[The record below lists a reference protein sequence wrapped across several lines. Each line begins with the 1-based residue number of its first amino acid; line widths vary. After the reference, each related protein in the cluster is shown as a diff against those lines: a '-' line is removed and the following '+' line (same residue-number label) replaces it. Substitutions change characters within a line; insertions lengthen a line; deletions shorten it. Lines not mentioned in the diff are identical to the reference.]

1 MATFSGFS
9 AKCFHFVTFIQINC
23 QKDIF
28 QLVIC
33 IFIGNLYN
41 MTLRNKLDEV
51 DLKILDI
58 ITNNARIPFKDVAVE
73 VGISRA
79 AVHQRVNRM
88 IELEVIVGSGYHIDP
103 KKVDFRTCTY
113 IGIFLE
119 KGGLF
124 TEVVERLEK
133 IPEIV
138 ECHYTTG
145 QYAIFIKVYAKDNE
159 HLKKILSGQI
169 QKIPGVASTETFI
182 SLEESFKRTI
192 QVYE

>member
-1 MATFSGFS
+1 
-9 AKCFHFVTFIQINC
+9 
-23 QKDIF
+23 
-28 QLVIC
+28 
-33 IFIGNLYN
+33 
-41 MTLRNKLDEV
+41 MTLRNNLDEV
-51 DLKILDI
+51 DLSILDI
-58 ITNNARIPFKDVAVE
+58 ITKNARIPFKDVAKE

-88 IELEVIVGSGYHIDP
+88 IELEVITGSGYHIDP
-103 KKVDFRTCTY
+103 KKVDFRTCTF

-119 KGGLF
+119 KGGMF
-124 TEVVERLEK
+124 TEVVERLQA

-159 HLKKILSGQI
+159 HLKTILSGEI
-169 QKIPGVASTETFI
+169 QRISGVSSTETLI

-192 QVYE
+192 PVHL

>member
-1 MATFSGFS
+1 
-9 AKCFHFVTFIQINC
+9 
-23 QKDIF
+23 
-28 QLVIC
+28 
-33 IFIGNLYN
+33 
-41 MTLRNKLDEV
+41 MTLRNSLDDW

-58 ITNNARIPFKDVAVE
+58 ITNNARIPFKDVAKE

-88 IELEVIVGSGYHIDP
+88 VDLGVIVGSGYHIDP
-103 KKVDFRTCTY
+103 KKVDYKTCTY

-124 TEVVERLEK
+124 SEVVNQLEQ

-145 QYAIFIKVYAKDNE
+145 AYAIFIKVYAKDNE
-159 HLKKILSGQI
+159 HLKSILSGQI
-169 QKIPGVASTETFI
+169 QKISGVASTETFI
-182 SLEESFKRTI
+182 SLEESFKRSI
-192 QVYE
+192 PVHA

>member
-1 MATFSGFS
+1 
-9 AKCFHFVTFIQINC
+9 
-23 QKDIF
+23 
-28 QLVIC
+28 
-33 IFIGNLYN
+33 
-41 MTLRNKLDEV
+41 MTLRNNLDDV

-58 ITNNARIPFKDVAVE
+58 ITQNARIPFKDVAKE
-73 VGISRA
+73 VGVSRA

-88 IELEVIVGSGYHIDP
+88 IELEVIIGSGYHISP
-103 KKVDFRTCTY
+103 KKVEFRTCSY

-124 TEVVERLEK
+124 SEVVEKLK
-133 IPEIV
+133 AIPEIV

-159 HLKKILSGQI
+159 HLKSILSGEI
-169 QKIPGVASTETFI
+169 QKIQGIASTETFI

-192 QVYE
+192 PVNI

>member
-1 MATFSGFS
+1 MAL
-9 AKCFHFVTFIQINC
+9 KNNLD
-23 QKDIF
+23 DI
-28 QLVIC
+28 
-33 IFIGNLYN
+33 
-41 MTLRNKLDEV
+41 

-58 ITNNARIPFKDVAVE
+58 ITQNARIPFKDVANE

-88 IELEVIVGSGYHIDP
+88 IELEVIIGSGYHINP
-103 KKVDFRTCTY
+103 NKVDYKTCSY

-124 TEVVERLEK
+124 SEVVEKLK
-133 IPEIV
+133 LIPEIV

-159 HLKKILSGQI
+159 HLKGILSYQI
-169 QKIPGVASTETFI
+169 QKIQGISSTETFI
-182 SLEESFKRTI
+182 SLEQTFRRTI
-192 QVYE
+192 PVHS

>member
-1 MATFSGFS
+1 
-9 AKCFHFVTFIQINC
+9 
-23 QKDIF
+23 
-28 QLVIC
+28 
-33 IFIGNLYN
+33 
-41 MTLRNKLDEV
+41 MTLRSTLDEV

-58 ITNNARIPFKDVAVE
+58 ISRNARIPFKDVANE

-88 IELEVIVGSGYHIDP
+88 VELQVITGSGYYVNP
-103 KKVDFRTCTY
+103 TKVDYRTCTY

-119 KGGLF
+119 KGGIYSD
-124 TEVVERLEK
+124 VVAKLEM

-159 HLKKILSGQI
+159 HLKSILSKHI
-169 QKIPGVASTETFI
+169 QKISGISSTETFI
-182 SLEESFKRTI
+182 SLEETFKRTLPI
-192 QVYE
+192 YT

>member
-1 MATFSGFS
+1 
-9 AKCFHFVTFIQINC
+9 
-23 QKDIF
+23 
-28 QLVIC
+28 
-33 IFIGNLYN
+33 
-41 MTLRNKLDEV
+41 MTLRSNLDDW

-58 ITNNARIPFKDVAVE
+58 ITKNARIPFKDVAKE

-79 AVHQRVNRM
+79 AVHQRVKRM
-88 IELEVIVGSGYHIDP
+88 VDLGVIVGSGYHIDP
-103 KKVDFRTCTY
+103 KKVDFKTCTY

-124 TEVVERLEK
+124 SEVVTKLED

-145 QYAIFIKVYAKDNE
+145 AYAIFIKVYAKDNE
-159 HLKKILSGQI
+159 HLKSILSNQI
-169 QKIPGVASTETFI
+169 QKIQGVASTETFI

-192 QVYE
+192 PVNT